1 MSIKSFLS
9 LPFANYIV
17 LKNRKWKNN
26 AVNTQNKVLK
36 NLIKSA
42 KKTEFGKDHSFSQ
55 IKNYSDLKKQVPIRS
70 YEDLSGY
77 IEKIK
82 KGEEN
87 ILWPKKPIYFCKT
100 SGTTSGTKYIPISKE
115 PLGKSLALELLSPA
129 SLMQSSGSTVYKSFN
144 SPEEYQGI
152 SPFQ

>member
-1 MSIKSFLS
+1 MSLKSFLS

-26 AVNTQNKVLK
+26 AVNTQAKVLK
-36 NLIKSA
+36 NLIRIA
-42 KKTEFGKDHSFSQ
+42 KNTEFGKDHSFSE
-55 IKNYSDLKKQVPIRS
+55 IKNYSDFKKQVPIRG

-82 KGEEN
+82 IGEEN

-100 SGTTSGTKYIPISKE
+100 SEQHQDQNT
-115 PLGKSLALELLSPA
+115 
-129 SLMQSSGSTVYKSFN
+129 
-144 SPEEYQGI
+144 YQ
-152 SPFQ
+152 